1 MGHVGAGNII
11 FRWSSAFGRIIQEQA
26 IRLHKEVRGQAR
38 QEKSEIVMEL
48 DLHEMPQA
56 RCEVR
61 QRMSL
66 NQDFRESQRPEETVQ
81 ATLLIFSQAKREVA
95 G

>member
-1 MGHVGAGNII
+1 
-11 FRWSSAFGRIIQEQA
+11 
-26 IRLHKEVRGQAR
+26 
-38 QEKSEIVMEL
+38 MEL

-81 ATLLIFSQAKREVA
+81 ATLLIFSQAKRQVA